1 VRLDTRRHAHP
12 TGLLSLQDEA
22 QAMIGN
28 NVVFQVV
35 ENRPGRLVLEE
46 LGSAR
51 QALGTLG
58 AQPLRAVAVP
68 H

>member
-1 VRLDTRRHAHP
+1 
-12 TGLLSLQDEA
+12 
-22 QAMIGN
+22 MIAN
-28 NVVFQVV
+28 NVVFRVV
-35 ENRPGRLVLEE
+35 ENQPGRLVLEE
-46 LGSAR
+46 LGPAR